1 MKKKK
6 TKTIRL
12 IRLAVQIFFVLL
24 IALFSLNHYR
34 VEQGLEP
41 IMIGAPSL
49 HAVCPFGVVV
59 TIYSSVTQGTLVK
72 KIHVSSLVLM
82 WLALILALF
91 FGPVF
96 CGWVCPLGSVQEWVG
111 KIGKMIFKKKY
122 NRFIPIKADRY
133 LRCTRYIVLM
143 MVVIQTARFG
153 KLMFDAYDP
162 YYALF
167 NFWSDELAASALL
180 ILGVTLVGALFVER
194 PWCKYVCPYGAL
206 LGIFNTFRLV
216 KLSRNANTCINCKR
230 CDTVC
235 PMNITPSD
243 DKNVINHQCISC
255 LECTSEAECPVSD
268 AMLPK
273 IRPEVQS

>member
-6 TKTIRL
+6 TKTIRIL
-12 IRLAVQIFFVLL
+12 RLTVQIFFVLL

-41 IMIGAPSL
+41 LLLGEASL
-49 HAVCPFGVVV
+49 HAICPFGGVV
-59 TIYSSVTQGTLVK
+59 TLYTYVTQGVLIK
-72 KIHVSSLVLM
+72 KIHASSLILM
-82 WLALILALF
+82 WLVLILAVF

-96 CGWVCPLGSVQEWVG
+96 CGWVCPLGSVQEF
-111 KIGKMIFKKKY
+111 IGKLGQKIFKKKY
-122 NRFIPIKADRY
+122 NRFIPAKVDMY
-133 LRCTRYIVLM
+133 LRYTRYIVLL
-143 MVVIQTARFG
+143 MVVIQTARLG
-153 KLMFDAYDP
+153 KIMFDTLDP

-167 NFWSDELAASALL
+167 NFWSDEIAVSAFVVLGITL
-180 ILGVTLVGALFVER
+180 IGALFVER
-194 PWCKYVCPYGAL
+194 PWCKYACPYGAF

-216 KLSRNANTCINCKR
+216 KISRNANTCISCKR

-255 LECTSEAECPVSD
+255 LECTSEAECPVAD
-268 AMLPK
+268 AMLLK

>member
-1 MKKKK
+1 MKKPKK
-6 TKTIRL
+6 IRL
-12 IRLAVQIFFVLL
+12 IRLTVQIFFVLL

-41 IMIGAPSL
+41 LFLGEPSL
-49 HAVCPFGVVV
+49 HAVCPFGGVV
-59 TIYSSVTQGTLVK
+59 TLYTYITQGTLIK
-72 KIHVSSLVLM
+72 KIHPSSLILM
-82 WLALILALF
+82 WIVLVLAVL

-96 CGWVCPLGSVQEWVG
+96 CGWVCPMGSVQEF
-111 KIGKMIFKKKY
+111 IGKLGKKIFKKKY
-122 NRFIPIKADRY
+122 NRFIPVKVDKY
-133 LRCTRYIVLM
+133 LRYARYIVLI
-143 MVVIQTARFG
+143 MVVIQTARLG
-153 KLMFDAYDP
+153 KIMFETLDP

-167 NFWSDELAASALL
+167 NFWSDEIAVSAFVV
-180 ILGVTLVGALFVER
+180 LGITLVGALFVER
-194 PWCKYVCPYGAL
+194 PWCKYACPYGAV

-230 CDTVC
+230 CDNVC

-255 LECTSEAECPVSD
+255 LECTSEAECPVAD
-268 AMLPK
+268 AMLLK